1 MYMEVSDTIAFN
13 QQNECQDAAVII
25 QQILRSWC

>member
-1 MYMEVSDTIAFN
+1 VSETTVFN
-13 QQNECQDAAVII
+13 QQNECQDAGIII